1 MLFIKLFNLIFTP
14 VISRSILSLI
24 ALFCFVQAQAQ
35 KDLQKHFADCQLRG
49 SFTLFDYKNNKWT
62 YSDENEADIATVPAS
77 TFKIINTLIALEERV
92 IKDENEVLKWDGIQR
107 EISPWN
113 EDTDMKNA
121 YKNSTVWFYQELARR
136 IGKERYARYLE
147 KCNYGNGQLTS
158 AIDRFWLDGSLRIS
172 PRNQINFL
180 KNLYE
185 EKLPF
190 SKRSYEIVKRI
201 MVQQA
206 PEVANYVLRAKTGW
220 GKVEALDIGW
230 WVGYVEKKDN
240 VYFFATRVQK
250 PVEITNEKF
259 MECRKEITRNILA
272 ELNILP

>member
-1 MLFIKLFNLIFTP
+1 M
-14 VISRSILSLI
+14 
-24 ALFCFVQAQAQ
+24 
-35 KDLQKHFADCQLRG
+35 
-49 SFTLFDYKNNKWT
+49 DYKNNKWFYT
-62 YSDENEADIATVPAS
+62 DEKEADKATVPAS
-77 TFKIINTLIALEERV
+77 TFKIINSLIALEEGV
-92 IKDENEVLKWDGIQR
+92 IKDEKEVLKWDGIQR
-107 EISPWN
+107 DISPWN
-113 EDTDMKNA
+113 ADTDMQNA
-121 YKNSTVWFYQELARR
+121 YINSTVWFYQELARR
-136 IGKERYARYLE
+136 IGKERYARYLK

-172 PRNQINFL
+172 PRNQIEFL
-180 KNLYE
+180 KALYE

-190 SKRSYEIVKRI
+190 SKRSYQIVKRI

-206 PEVANYVLRAKTGW
+206 PEAANYVLRAKTGW

>member
-136 IGKERYARYLE
+136 IGKERYARYLK